1 MFDTNLVEPVPPFD
15 SPPSDPVPDLKT
27 LTSLNPLHGHVSAIH
42 TAAFFHLFDEADQ
55 LKAARALAGLLSP
68 EPGSMI
74 FGHHVASATSGI
86 RSSPNPRGIYVYDH
100 SPETW
105 KAMWDGVVFE
115 KGKVEVW
122 AMLKEFESSTVAVGG
137 KVTIMGWRIKRI

>member
-1 MFDTNLVEPVPPFD
+1 
-15 SPPSDPVPDLKT
+15 
-27 LTSLNPLHGHVSAIH
+27 
-42 TAAFFHLFDEADQ
+42 
-55 LKAARALAGLLSP
+55 
-68 EPGSMI
+68 MI
-74 FGHHVASATSGI
+74 FGHHVASATAGI

-137 KVTIMGWRIKRI
+137 KVTIMGWCIKRI